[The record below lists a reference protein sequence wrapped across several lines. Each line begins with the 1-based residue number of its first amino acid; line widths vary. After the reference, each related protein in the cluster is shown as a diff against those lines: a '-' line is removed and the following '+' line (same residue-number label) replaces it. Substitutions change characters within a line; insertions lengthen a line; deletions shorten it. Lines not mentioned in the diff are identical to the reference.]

1 MLLHVIFW
9 RMFHSEYSDYPF
21 VSEAVML
28 SVMSVQR
35 RRNESVMSIVMKV
48 RLSSSSLFLPE
59 EVAVNAFSVD
69 FQQVSMVGFFYH
81 FRAWSHSFSGRPAIG
96 RLPR

>member
-1 MLLHVIFW
+1 
-9 RMFHSEYSDYPF
+9 
-21 VSEAVML
+21 
-28 SVMSVQR
+28 MSVQR

-48 RLSSSSLFLPE
+48 RLASSSLFLPE

-81 FRAWSHSFSGRPAIG
+81 FRAW
-96 RLPR
+96 